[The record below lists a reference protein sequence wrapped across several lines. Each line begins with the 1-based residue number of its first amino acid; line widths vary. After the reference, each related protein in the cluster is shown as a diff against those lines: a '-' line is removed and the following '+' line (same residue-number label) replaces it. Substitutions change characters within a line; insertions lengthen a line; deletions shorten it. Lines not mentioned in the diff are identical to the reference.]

1 MPGGHINMWL
11 MTACSEIFQVHW
23 FYHGVS
29 FHYVGPFS
37 LALICW
43 FIFSLYTDT
52 IYCILWVEYI
62 ACHVIQPLLCA
73 FGSFEH
79 VCFFCM
85 PILLF
90 HALFFLCVCQYILC
104 DLYYYLILV
113 CLDQAVCACT
123 VYFLCIIC
131 CQVGP
136 VWSSRLAPSN
146 VLFVLSFDAVFCF
159 SSIFVHI
166 ICLFLCV
173 CWWKTL
179 FVGL

>member
-1 MPGGHINMWL
+1 M
-11 MTACSEIFQVHW
+11 
-23 FYHGVS
+23 
-29 FHYVGPFS
+29 
-37 LALICW
+37 
-43 FIFSLYTDT
+43 
-52 IYCILWVEYI
+52 
-62 ACHVIQPLLCA
+62 IQPLLCA

-85 PILLF
+85 PILLL
-90 HALFFLCVCQYILC
+90 HAFFFVCVCQYILC
-104 DLYYYLILV
+104 NLYYYFLLV

-179 FVGL
+179 PCRVGLLCVLCVSCAFSACMCL